1 MVEGFRVRLDFVSI
15 VREKAKIDRSTK
27 KHKERERE
35 KQRNRARERERGRQ
49 NNNYPIASSR
59 TIHIP

>member
-35 KQRNRARERERGRQ
+35 RETKKQSERERERETKQQLSHRFF
-49 NNNYPIASSR
+49 
-59 TIHIP
+59 